1 MYSAARGRAA
11 ADEVLLIR
19 QRGQS
24 DEPPSD
30 TWEFPRVGEF
40 DYPADLEPWTDGVL
54 LAKVDG
60 PFDPPGLPAED
71 FQWVSADFARTC
83 APTAFHPDVPPALRR
98 FDGPILDQIL
108 ARIGA
113 ASNSTGDFQM
123 GTATASRSDFAAAQ
137 IKANRVANAY
147 GDSAPAPLVGESLL
161 DYRARLASMYKKY
174 SGAFKNSDLH
184 KIGDPSAMTGIEDT
198 IYNDAMSEARH
209 PTAASLAPGQ
219 LRAITTMDASN
230 RPITRYYGE
239 SSACWDQFNAPY
251 RYVRG
256 FNVAGKA

>member
-1 MYSAARGRAA
+1 MFTAARGRPA

-19 QRGQS
+19 QHGQS

-40 DYPADLEPWTDGVL
+40 DYPAALEPWTDGVL

-108 ARIGA
+108 AHIEARA
-113 ASNSTGDFQM
+113 DSNSQGDFSM
-123 GTATASRSDFAAAQ
+123 GTETRADFTSAQ
-137 IKANRVANAY
+137 VKANRVANAY
-147 GDSAPAPLVGESLL
+147 GDSAPAPLAGERLL
-161 DYRARLASMYKKY
+161 DYRARLASMYQKY

-184 KIGDPSAMTGIEDT
+184 KIGDASAMSGIEDA

-219 LRAITTMDASN
+219 LRAITTLDASN
-230 RPITRYYGE
+230 RPVTRYHGDI
-239 SSACWDQFNAPY
+239 AAFMDQFNPPF
-251 RYVRG
+251 RYVRRLNTPG
-256 FNVAGKA
+256 RS